1 METKTQVSI
10 DRLGYTPGALP
21 CSFLRALL
29 EYNHMSFSIQPL
41 SHIPLRCSVSY
52 NAASFQGEGARW
64 NRFMSLRFPFALV
77 LSIVCFVTPAW
88 ADFKAGM
95 EAYNRGD
102 FATALRE
109 WRPLAEQGDA
119 SAQFSVGLSYENG
132 DGVPRDYAIARQW
145 YEKSAAQGDAKA
157 QLYLG
162 LQSAFGQGGPVDL
175 VQAHMWYSLAAGNGH
190 LGAAVYRNDLA
201 KQMTPAQIAEAQKR
215 ARERKPKTP

>member
-1 METKTQVSI
+1 MS
-10 DRLGYTPGALP
+10 
-21 CSFLRALL
+21 CSTR
-29 EYNHMSFSIQPL
+29 PL
-41 SHIPLRCSVSY
+41 SHIPVRCSVLY
-52 NAASFQGEGARW
+52 NATPFQGQGTLR
-64 NRFMSLRFPFALV
+64 NRFMSFRFPPALV
-77 LSIVCFVTPAW
+77 LSIVCFAAPVW
-88 ADFKAGM
+88 ADFKAAM

-119 SAQFSVGLSYENG
+119 SAQFYLGLSYENG

-162 LQSAFGQGGPVDL
+162 LQSSFGQGGPVDL

-190 LGAAVYRNDLA
+190 LGAAAYRNDLS

-215 ARERKPKTP
+215 TRERKPKTP

>member
-1 METKTQVSI
+1 MPISI
-10 DRLGYTPGALP
+10 RPF
-21 CSFLRALL
+21 CH
-29 EYNHMSFSIQPL
+29 N
-41 SHIPLRCSVSY
+41 PLRCSVSY
-52 NAASFQGEGARW
+52 NAALFQGEGSFW
-64 NRFMSLRFPFALV
+64 NRSMSLRSSLALV
-77 LSIVCFVTPAW
+77 LSIICFVMPAW
-88 ADFKAGM
+88 ADFKTAM

-119 SAQFSVGLSYENG
+119 SAQFYLGLSYENG
-132 DGVPRDYAIARQW
+132 DGVPRDYTKARQW
-145 YEKSAAQGDAKA
+145 YEKSAAQGEAKA

-175 VQAHMWYSLAAGNGH
+175 VQAHMWYNLAAENGH

>member
-1 METKTQVSI
+1 MS
-10 DRLGYTPGALP
+10 DRRPI
-21 CSFLRALL
+21 F
-29 EYNHMSFSIQPL
+29 F
-41 SHIPLRCSVSY
+41 
-52 NAASFQGEGARW
+52 
-64 NRFMSLRFPFALV
+64 RFTITLV
-77 LSIVCFVTPAW
+77 LSIVCLTTPAW

-95 EAYNRGD
+95 DAYNRGD

-162 LQSAFGQGGPVDL
+162 LQSSFGQGGPVDL

-190 LGAAVYRNDLA
+190 LGAAAYRNDLA
-201 KQMTPAQIAEAQKR
+201 KQMTPAQITEAQKR

>member
-1 METKTQVSI
+1 
-10 DRLGYTPGALP
+10 
-21 CSFLRALL
+21 
-29 EYNHMSFSIQPL
+29 MSFSIRPF
-41 SHIPLRCSVSY
+41 SHILLRCSVSY
-52 NAASFQGEGARW
+52 NPTPFQGQGALQ
-64 NRFMSLRFPFALV
+64 NRFMSFRFPLALV
-77 LSIVCFVTPAW
+77 LSIVCFAAPAW
-88 ADFKAGM
+88 ADFKTAM

-102 FATALRE
+102 FAKALRE

-119 SAQFSVGLSYENG
+119 SAQFYLGLSYENG

-145 YEKSAAQGDAKA
+145 YEKSAAQGDEKA

-175 VQAHMWYSLAAGNGH
+175 VQAHMWYSLAAEKGH

-215 ARERKPKTP
+215 ARERKPKIP